1 MGSPAA
7 CLFDLDGVLL
17 DTEPLQARAWKEAA
31 THFGCD
37 LDASQLRSLRG
48 RRRPDCAEQVCLWI
62 QSGTGASPGSEALL
76 AVRQPL
82 ADQLLPGARPMPGAE
97 ALVLNCV
104 AQGIPMALAT
114 SSSRKAVQRKA
125 APHSWLDL
133 IKVRV
138 YGDDPALRGGKPSPD
153 PFLLA
158 AERIGAA
165 RVLDIRQDNEFASG
179 HVPAADHIELGALP
193 GRADTLPPGPTVLM
207 CGHGERAMSA
217 ASLLARAG
225 HRDIAVLG
233 GGPQDWSEATGRP
246 VEIAS

>member
-62 QSGTGASPGSEALL
+62 QSGTGASPGSDALL

-97 ALVLNCV
+97 ALVLHCV

-165 RVLDIRQDNEFASG
+165 PQDCWAFEDSQAGIQAAVRAGCQVFAL
-179 HVPAADHIELGALP
+179 VPDPSTADLSVPKGV
-193 GRADTLPPGPTVLM
+193 TVL
-207 CGHGERAMSA
+207 R
-217 ASLLARAG
+217 SLEDL
-225 HRDIAVLG
+225 VL
-233 GGPQDWSEATGRP
+233 
-246 VEIAS
+246 